1 LNPAQ
6 IIRLSQFVGVGIEE
20 GGLKETDG
28 YSISPIAFT
37 LPYSKNLITYN
48 QQAIKQL
55 GMSHS

>member
-1 LNPAQ
+1 MED
-6 IIRLSQFVGVGIEE
+6 GGI
-20 GGLKETDG
+20 KETDG